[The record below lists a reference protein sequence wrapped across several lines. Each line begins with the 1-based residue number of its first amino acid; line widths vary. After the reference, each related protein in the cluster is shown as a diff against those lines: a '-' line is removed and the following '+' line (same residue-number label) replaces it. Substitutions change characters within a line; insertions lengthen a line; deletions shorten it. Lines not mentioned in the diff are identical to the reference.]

1 MEGCPV
7 HIHRVTDGTAVENP
21 KPAGA
26 VGRCPVNHG
35 AANGAQTNGETTPK
49 NPDEIQVI
57 DIDVDSISVTPSLK
71 EYKKLR
77 NVMAMIT
84 RFYRDGSLKKHENFK
99 AMEEEIAKLE
109 YDRKMCEEQI
119 SALDEKPYWKI
130 HPKTKEYRKNLQDEL
145 EALDKQRENFLKKK
159 QEFFDLYEWS
169 KSIVE
174 VCEWLELN
182 MDDYC
187 KNHMTD
193 LPANMF
199 KDLKPVPEL
208 TDEQK
213 KVYRKGLAEITYN
226 LDESQD
232 FFQASIDG
240 RLTKYHNIEKQMI
253 EAQLRVIQKYP
264 EDNARRQHVEAEL
277 QKDLEYVS
285 SHMEETPEGRKRREK
300 MLKNHQE
307 FFKVLKYHKDKLG
320 ALGLDIEERKYD
332 PKFDHFN
339 DLE

>member
-7 HIHRVTDGTAVENP
+7 HIHRVTDGVAPTNGVS
-21 KPAGA
+21 G
-26 VGRCPVNHG
+26 GRCPVNHG
-35 AANGAQTNGETTPK
+35 ATNGDVPK
-49 NPDEIQVI
+49 EQVTAQNPEEVQLI

-84 RFYRDGSLKKHENFK
+84 RFYRDGSNKKFENFK
-99 AMEEEIAKLE
+99 AMEEELSKL
-109 YDRKMCEEQI
+109 DCDKKMCEEQI
-119 SALDEKPYWKI
+119 AALEEKPYWKI
-130 HPKTKEYRKNLQDEL
+130 HPKTKEYKKNLQDEL
-145 EALDKQRENFLKKK
+145 EALEKQREGFLKKK

-187 KNHMTD
+187 KDHMTD
-193 LPANMF
+193 LPPSMF

-208 TDEQK
+208 TEEQK

-240 RLTKYHNIEKQMI
+240 RLTKYHSIEKQMI
-253 EAQLRVIQKYP
+253 EAQLKVIQRYP
-264 EDNARRQHVEAEL
+264 EDNARREHIEAEL
-277 QKDLEYVS
+277 LKDLEYVK
-285 SHMEETPEGRKRREK
+285 SHMEENPEVRKRREK

-320 ALGLDIEERKYD
+320 ALGQDTELRKYD
-332 PKFDHFN
+332 PKYDHFN
-339 DLE
+339 DVE

>member
-7 HIHRVTDGTAVENP
+7 HIHRVTDGTANNNAT
-21 KPAGA
+21 PAGA

-35 AANGAQTNGETTPK
+35 ATNGSAANETAKPQ
-49 NPDEIQVI
+49 NSEEVQLI

-77 NVMAMIT
+77 NVMSMIT
-84 RFYRDGSLKKHENFK
+84 RFYRDGSNKKFENFK
-99 AMEEEIAKLE
+99 AMEEEISKLV
-109 YDRKMCEEQI
+109 YDRKMCEDQL
-119 SALDEKPYWKI
+119 SALEEKPYWKI
-130 HPKTKEYRKNLQDEL
+130 HPKTKEYKKNLQDEL
-145 EALDKQRENFLKKK
+145 EALDKQQEGFLKKRTD
-159 QEFFDLYEWS
+159 FFDLSEWS

-208 TDEQK
+208 TEEQK

-240 RLTKYHNIEKQMI
+240 RLTKYHSMEKQMI
-253 EAQLRVIQKYP
+253 EAQLKVIQKYP

-277 QKDLEYVS
+277 EKDLEYVK

-307 FFKVLKYHKDKLG
+307 FFKVLVYHKDKLG
-320 ALGLDIEERKYD
+320 ALGEDVEVRKYD

-339 DLE
+339 DAE